1 MENKSEKQYTSLEWL
16 KVYNEE
22 LGKIKDVSPLLLV
35 LCVSAGI
42 EFIGKLLST
51 DDIDNGNKCN
61 IKFEDALD
69 NFSSLNKYKGKNLYD
84 LVRCGLAHRIGVKKG
99 ITLSSS
105 KESDLESMPIRLN
118 TNQFYEDFSQA
129 VEDAQTSSLI
139 VNSIATLPY
148 ISVNE
153 FSETGSTITFLED
166 LQ

>member
-1 MENKSEKQYTSLEWL
+1 MENKSEKQHTGLKWL

-61 IKFEDALD
+61 IKFEDALGK
-69 NFSSLNKYKGKNLYD
+69 FASLKKYESKDFYH
-84 LVRCGLAHRIGVKKG
+84 LVRCGLAHRIGVKEG
-99 ITLSSS
+99 IILSPSQ
-105 KESDLESMPIRLN
+105 ESDLESKPIRLN
-118 TNQFYEDFSQA
+118 TNQFYKDFSQA

-139 VNSIATLPY
+139 VNPIATLPY

-153 FSETGSTITFLED
+153 FSETGSTITILEY